1 MYCVCDNIVYV
12 AFKELCK
19 NLCDAVVITV
29 IIVATSNQFTMQT
42 HYFLELTAVF
52 FACLSSFYPLLFP
65 IAHYFLCVSPM
76 CLCFVYLLG
85 LEYCWQSLSLLVH
98 WCWYCCFASFFFCW
112 QFALFFVQLPAYAV
126 CTVCQSLRCTRV
138 TLHVKL
144 IRFCNCKGEIVK
156 IDN

>member
-29 IIVATSNQFTMQT
+29 IIVATSNQFTMQA

-65 IAHYFLCVSPM
+65 IAHYFLCVLPM
-76 CLCFVYLLG
+76 CLCFVYALG
-85 LEYCWQSLSLLVH
+85 LGILLAVVIVVGAVVLLLCFILLLLPVCFVVRSIACICSMHCLPKPSLHSSNV
-98 WCWYCCFASFFFCW
+98 
-112 QFALFFVQLPAYAV
+112 
-126 CTVCQSLRCTRV
+126 TRK
-138 TLHVKL
+138 THTIL
-144 IRFCNCKGEIVK
+144 
-156 IDN
+156 